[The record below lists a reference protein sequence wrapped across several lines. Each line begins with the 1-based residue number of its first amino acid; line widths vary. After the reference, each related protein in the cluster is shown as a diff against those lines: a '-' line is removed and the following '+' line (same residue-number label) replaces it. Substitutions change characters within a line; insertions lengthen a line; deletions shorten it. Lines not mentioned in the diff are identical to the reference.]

1 MQEELQFL
9 KIEIIDYKSKLQKMT
24 EENKK
29 ILEVSVLE
37 KIELE
42 EKINQMQAKQ
52 GSDLDYVQDMEVELS
67 KQK

>member
-52 GSDLDYVQDMEVELS
+52 GSDLDYVQDMEV
-67 KQK
+67 

>member
-1 MQEELQFL
+1 
-9 KIEIIDYKSKLQKMT
+9 MT

-52 GSDLDYVQDMEVELS
+52 GSDLDYVQDMEV
-67 KQK
+67 